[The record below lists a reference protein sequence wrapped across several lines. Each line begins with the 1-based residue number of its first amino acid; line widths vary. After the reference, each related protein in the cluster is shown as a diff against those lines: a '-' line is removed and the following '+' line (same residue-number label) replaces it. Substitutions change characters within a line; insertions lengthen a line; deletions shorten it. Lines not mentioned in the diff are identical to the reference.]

1 MRSAMVCG
9 FSCLYIWLAT
19 PAHGAEIVPAEAFGK
34 LPQVSH
40 VDLSPDGN
48 MLAWYDESSD
58 GPRVVMFNIAKAQN
72 SHIVT
77 IQRDLKFR
85 LLNLE

>member
-1 MRSAMVCG
+1 
-9 FSCLYIWLAT
+9 
-19 PAHGAEIVPAEAFGK
+19 
-34 LPQVSH
+34 
-40 VDLSPDGN
+40 
-48 MLAWYDESSD
+48 
-58 GPRVVMFNIAKAQN
+58 MFNIAKAQN